1 MPHRF
6 VIRDRGRLQTF
17 DRLADIPAV
26 FDYVIEFAP
35 EIPPGPHT
43 DAQHQEI
50 EHWNSVLE
58 QLMRRERA
66 SCSQTNRS

>member
-6 VIRDRGRLQTF
+6 VIKDQGQLWTF
-17 DRLADIPAV
+17 DRAEDIPAV
-26 FDYVIEFAP
+26 FDHMIEFAP

-43 DAQHQEI
+43 DAQHDEI
-50 EHWNSVLE
+50 DRWDSVLQ

-66 SCSQTNRS
+66 GSSKTD